1 MFTSIPSLDSVLQCL
16 LPAFTQPSFQTHV
29 EVLLGWV
36 MCLSKRTEYGVF
48 QTIRADTPISRKQ
61 RHPFDRFY
69 NFFSRSAWTVR
80 DLAHQVAVAVVVRL
94 NPHGLLY
101 LVVDDTLLHKRGK
114 HVYGL
119 GWFRDAVAS
128 TAKRVATA
136 SGNNWV
142 VMGLAIC
149 IPGTSKIYCLPIH
162 AMLHLAGKTHKSEST
177 LAKEMLQDILE
188 WFPERKLVLL
198 GDGAYST
205 KNLLGGLDP
214 RVTYVGVMR
223 ADAAI
228 YDPMPPKQSKS
239 KRGPKAQKGPRFP
252 NPKEAMKKADCN
264 RGGRGPWTWQTIKAT
279 AYGVTRQVARG
290 FVSSGLAG
298 SVGARC
304 RSWWCWCAILRGKF
318 DDKYLFT
325 HRCECRLGLDHCGV
339 LAEMVDRGRLQIEQA
354 GDEDSISA
362 TLVSAEH
369 RETFA
374 VGVVDAKRDRPV
386 VHYRGAQA
394 AGGACGATTFRRVGH
409 GMVAWS
415 YASHSPHHDPR
426 SRNYP
431 RVGHQGRPV
440 PITRRP
446 GKLPKSRRLTGLK
459 SAKVQVIEKSNF
471 SVTTRLY

>member
-16 LPAFTQPSFQTHV
+16 LPVFTQPSFQTHI

-36 MCLSKRTEYGVF
+36 MCLGKRTEFGVF
-48 QTIRADTPISRKQ
+48 QTIHADTPISRKE

-80 DLAHQVAVAVVVRL
+80 DLAHQIAVAVVVRL

-114 HVYGL
+114 NVYGL

-149 IPGTSKIYCLPIH
+149 IPGTDKIYCLPIH
-162 AMLHLAGKTHKSEST
+162 AMLHFAGKTHKSEST
-177 LAKEMLQDILE
+177 LAKEMLQDMLE
-188 WFPERKLVLL
+188 WFPDRKLILL

-239 KRGPKAQKGPRFP
+239 KRGPKSHKGPRFP
-252 NPKEAMKKADCN
+252 NPKEAVKKADD
-264 RGGRGPWTWQTIKAT
+264 GRGPWTWQTVKAT
-279 AYGVTRQVARG
+279 AYGATRKLRVISFQAVWPE
-290 FVSSGLAG
+290 VLALTP
-298 SVGARC
+298 
-304 RSWWCWCAILRGKF
+304 ILVVLVRDPRGKF

-325 HRCECRLGLDHCGV
+325 TDVNADLGWIIEAFSRRWSIEVAFKSSKQVMKIQAPQHWCRQSIEKLSPWVWLMQSAIGLWYITD
-339 LAEMVDRGRLQIEQA
+339 GRKLPA
-354 GDEDSISA
+354 
-362 TLVSAEH
+362 
-369 RETFA
+369 
-374 VGVVDAKRDRPV
+374 
-386 VHYRGAQA
+386 AQA
-394 AGGACGATTFRRVGH
+394 ARRRFGEWDTEWSLAHMLRILRTVILEATITTES
-409 GMVAWS
+409 ATKADL
-415 YASHSPHHDPR
+415 YQLLADLE
-426 SRNYP
+426 NY
-431 RVGHQGRPV
+431 
-440 PITRRP
+440 
-446 GKLPKSRRLTGLK
+446 LNL
-459 SAKVQVIEKSNF
+459 AA
-471 SVTTRLY
+471 

>member
-16 LPAFTQPSFQTHV
+16 LPTFTQPSFQTHV

-48 QTIRADTPISRKQ
+48 QTIRADTPVSRKE

-80 DLAHQVAVAVVVRL
+80 DLARQVAVAVVVRL

-162 AMLHLAGKTHKSEST
+162 AMLHLAGKTHKSESM
-177 LAKEMLQDILE
+177 LAQEMLQDILE
-188 WFPERKLVLL
+188 WFPDRKLVLL

-205 KNLLGGLDP
+205 KNLLGGLDL

-228 YDPMPPKQSKS
+228 CDPMPPKQSKS

-252 NPKEAMKKADCN
+252 NPKEAMKKADRN

-279 AYGVTRQVARG
+279 AYGVTRTLRVVSFQAVWPEVLALTPILVALVRDP
-290 FVSSGLAG
+290 
-298 SVGARC
+298 
-304 RSWWCWCAILRGKF
+304 RGKF

-325 HRCECRLGLDHCGV
+325 TDVNADLGWIIAAFSRRWSIEVAFKSSKQVMKIQSPQHWCQQSIEKLSPWVWLMQSVIG
-339 LAEMVDRGRLQIEQA
+339 LWYITEGRKLPAARAARQRFGEWDTEWSLGHMLRILRTAIFESA
-354 GDEDSISA
+354 IIPESA
-362 TLVSAEH
+362 TKADLCQLLADLE
-369 RETFA
+369 
-374 VGVVDAKRDRPV
+374 K
-386 VHYRGAQA
+386 YLNLA
-394 AGGACGATTFRRVGH
+394 A
-409 GMVAWS
+409 
-415 YASHSPHHDPR
+415 
-426 SRNYP
+426 
-431 RVGHQGRPV
+431 
-440 PITRRP
+440 
-446 GKLPKSRRLTGLK
+446 
-459 SAKVQVIEKSNF
+459 
-471 SVTTRLY
+471 

>member
-1 MFTSIPSLDSVLQCL
+1 MFTSISSLDSVLQCL
-16 LPAFTQPSFQTHV
+16 LPVFSQPSFQTHI

-48 QTIRADTPISRKQ
+48 QTIQADTPVSRKK

-80 DLAHQVAVAVVVRL
+80 DLAHQVAVAMVVRL

-162 AMLHLAGKTHKSEST
+162 AMLHLAGKTHKSEAA
-177 LAKEMLQDILE
+177 LAKEMLQDILG
-188 WFPERKLVLL
+188 WFPDRKLVLL

-264 RGGRGPWTWQTIKAT
+264 RDGRGPWTWQTIKAT
-279 AYGVTRQVARG
+279 AYGVTRQLRV
-290 FVSSGLAG
+290 VSFQAVWPEVLAL
-298 SVGARC
+298 VP
-304 RSWWCWCAILRGKF
+304 ILVVLVRDPRGKF
-318 DDKYLFT
+318 DDKYLFST
-325 HRCECRLGLDHCGV
+325 DVNADLGWIIAAFSRRWSIEVAFKSSKQVMKIQSPQHWCQQSIEKLSPWVWLMQSVIG
-339 LAEMVDRGRLQIEQA
+339 LWYITEGRKLPAARAARQRFGEWDTEWSLGHMLRILRTTILEA
-354 GDEDSISA
+354 AITPESA
-362 TLVSAEH
+362 TKADLCQLLADLEN
-369 RETFA
+369 
-374 VGVVDAKRDRPV
+374 
-386 VHYRGAQA
+386 YLNLA
-394 AGGACGATTFRRVGH
+394 A
-409 GMVAWS
+409 
-415 YASHSPHHDPR
+415 
-426 SRNYP
+426 
-431 RVGHQGRPV
+431 
-440 PITRRP
+440 
-446 GKLPKSRRLTGLK
+446 
-459 SAKVQVIEKSNF
+459 
-471 SVTTRLY
+471 

>member
-16 LPAFTQPSFQTHV
+16 LPVFTQPSFQTHI

-48 QTIRADTPISRKQ
+48 QTIQADTPVSRKE

-69 NFFSRSAWTVR
+69 NFFSRSAWMVC

-142 VMGLAIC
+142 VMGLAIR
-149 IPGTSKIYCLPIH
+149 IPGTDKIYCLPIH

-177 LAKEMLQDILE
+177 LAREMLQDVLE
-188 WFPERKLVLL
+188 WFPDRKLILL

-205 KNLLGGLDP
+205 KNLLGDLDP

-239 KRGPKAQKGPRFP
+239 RRGPKSHKGPRFP
-252 NPKEAMKKADCN
+252 NPKEAMKKADRN
-264 RGGRGPWTWQTIKAT
+264 RSGRGPWTWQTVKAT
-279 AYGVTRQVARG
+279 AYGVTRKLRV
-290 FVSSGLAG
+290 VSFQAVWPEVFGLTP
-298 SVGARC
+298 
-304 RSWWCWCAILRGKF
+304 ILVVLVRDPRGKLK
-318 DDKYLFT
+318 DKYLFT
-325 HRCECRLGLDHCGV
+325 TDLSADAAWVIEAFSRRWSIEVAFKASKQVMKIQAPQHWCQESVEKLSPWVWLMQSVISLWYFTD
-339 LAEMVDRGRLQIEQA
+339 GRKLPA
-354 GDEDSISA
+354 
-362 TLVSAEH
+362 
-369 RETFA
+369 
-374 VGVVDAKRDRPV
+374 
-386 VHYRGAQA
+386 AQA
-394 AGGACGATTFRRVGH
+394 ARRRFGEWDTEWSLAHMLRILRTTILEATINPESATK
-409 GMVAWS
+409 ADL
-415 YASHSPHHDPR
+415 YQLLDDLE
-426 SRNYP
+426 NY
-431 RVGHQGRPV
+431 
-440 PITRRP
+440 
-446 GKLPKSRRLTGLK
+446 LNL
-459 SAKVQVIEKSNF
+459 AA
-471 SVTTRLY
+471 